1 MPIIREQVEVRT
13 FRKELYAE
21 ERMCLAEALGG
32 RGWVR
37 GSRVCDIVSR
47 ASSMAG
53 PRASCQIA
61 GLLWISKDV
70 RVNVSR
76 HWERGRERVKVSGR

>member
-21 ERMCLAEALGG
+21 ERMCLAEALGE

-47 ASSMAG
+47 ALSMAA
-53 PRASCQIA
+53 RAKS
-61 GLLWISKDV
+61 LLPDCRIVMDIKGCPGECV
-70 RVNVSR
+70 TALG
-76 HWERGRERVKVSGR
+76 ERKGKSQGEW